1 MKSMIQK
8 LSSKSGASMLLA
20 LVFLLFCLM
29 VGGSVLSAAT
39 ANGSRAARKKTDQ
52 QDYLSQRS
60 ASLLLADMLKST
72 DDSAMQLTIKDV
84 TTEGKNSDDTETVK
98 TRNITFMIHGNSGDS
113 ELQMLLY
120 ELGMAKYLGTLDS
133 SAEYSSNYINFEDGY
148 SFSSVDAPAPNGEI
162 SVALSAEGMT
172 DTLSARYYTNT
183 DGDFFIDYAV
193 TPPVAEGEETQPPQ
207 HSYVTLSMKC
217 YTAPGNPV
225 TVNGVTTTTT
235 VIRWDDPVIEKGGA

>member
-1 MKSMIQK
+1 MKSIKNK

-29 VGGSVLSAAT
+29 VGGSVLSAAS
-39 ANGSRAARKKTDQ
+39 ANGSRAAQKKTDQ

-84 TTEGKNSDDTETVK
+84 VSTSG
-98 TRNITFMIHGNSGDS
+98 RAITFMAHGTEAKSN
-113 ELQMLLY
+113 LQMLLY
-120 ELGMAKYLGTLDS
+120 ELAIGSYLT
-133 SAEYSSNYINFEDGY
+133 
-148 SFSSVDAPAPNGEI
+148 P
-162 SVALSAEGMT
+162 LSAEEYTPYYLNLGQNYSFQSSPEKEGSISVVLTAEGMEE
-172 DTLSARYYTNT
+172 TLAAQYCTNE

-193 TPPVAEGEETQPPQ
+193 APPAGAGGETQPPQ